1 MWIFSYGSKKKIRYL
16 AQNFSTMCR
25 KIQACTAW
33 LIKTGL
39 EISILTLPVELI
51 GTKQKNFTK
60 LEDGQNLHFGKS
72 NFKCLVTDLKIY
84 YSTYFFRISDSR
96 Y

>member
-1 MWIFSYGSKKKIRYL
+1 
-16 AQNFSTMCR
+16 MCR

-33 LIKTGL
+33 LNKTGL
-39 EISILTLPVELI
+39 ETSILTLPVELK

-72 NFKCLVTDLKIY
+72 NFISIVTDLRIY
-84 YSTYFFRISDSR
+84 CSTYFFQKSDSR

>member
-1 MWIFSYGSKKKIRYL
+1 MWFFSYGSKKIRYL
-16 AQNFSTMCR
+16 AQIFSILCR
-25 KIQACTAW
+25 KIQVCTAW
-33 LIKTGL
+33 LNKTGL

-72 NFKCLVTDLKIY
+72 NF
-84 YSTYFFRISDSR
+84 ISGD
-96 Y
+96 

>member
-1 MWIFSYGSKKKIRYL
+1 
-16 AQNFSTMCR
+16 MCR

-33 LIKTGL
+33 LNKTGL
-39 EISILTLPVELI
+39 EIIILTLLVELI
-51 GTKQKNFTK
+51 GTKQKNFTN